1 MLSVERS
8 VSPKL
13 GLYEHTFMMSTRL
26 QTIVNLMAMA
36 VISLLAVDLF
46 YTIIGAQLSR
56 RHTQNI
62 VIPHPPAVKKQG
74 RPSLDYFNAV
84 VERNLFSSGEE
95 VTQEIKEEEIEN
107 LEPTSL
113 KIALL
118 GTVVGS
124 EQDSFAIIEEKGRKK
139 QDLYKVG
146 DSVQSAVVRRILRG
160 KVILTVQG
168 RDKILTIE
176 EEAASRRKNEVARPE
191 PIRQGERIAV
201 KRSEVEKSL
210 KNVHQLLS
218 QARVRPHFSEGKP
231 DGLAITHIKRG
242 SIFEKLGLK
251 NGDIVK
257 GLDGK
262 EIKSPDD
269 VLQMYEKLT
278 VGSEVA
284 IEIERDEEEQ
294 IINYTFR

>member
-1 MLSVERS
+1 
-8 VSPKL
+8 
-13 GLYEHTFMMSTRL
+13 MMSARL
-26 QTIVNLMAMA
+26 QTIVNLIAMA

-46 YTIIGAQLSR
+46 YTIIGVQLGM

-62 VIPHPPAVKKQG
+62 VVPRLPAAKKQG
-74 RPSLDYFNAV
+74 RPSLDYFSV
-84 VERNLFSSGEE
+84 VAERNLFSSGEE
-95 VTQEIKEEEIEN
+95 VTQEIREEEIEH

-118 GTVVGS
+118 GTAVGS
-124 EQDSFAIIEEKGRKK
+124 EQDSFAIIEEKEGKK
-139 QDLYKVG
+139 QDLYRVG
-146 DSVQSAVVRRILRG
+146 DNIQSAVLKKIFRG
-160 KVILTVQG
+160 KVILSVQG

-176 EEAASRRKNEVARPE
+176 EEATTRRKSEVARPV
-191 PIRQGERIAV
+191 PIRAGENITV
-201 KRSEVEKSL
+201 KRSDVEKSL
-210 KNVHQLLS
+210 TNIHQLLS

-251 NGDIVK
+251 NGDVIK

-284 IEIERDEEEQ
+284 IELERGGEGQ
-294 IINYTFR
+294 MINYTFR

>member
-1 MLSVERS
+1 
-8 VSPKL
+8 
-13 GLYEHTFMMSTRL
+13 MSTRL
-26 QTIVNLMAMA
+26 QTIVNLIAIAM
-36 VISLLAVDLF
+36 ISFFTVDLF
-46 YTIIGAQLSR
+46 YTIIGIQLNRS
-56 RHTQNI
+56 HTQDI
-62 VIPHPPAVKKQG
+62 VIPHLPAAKERGK
-74 RPSLDYFNAV
+74 PALDYFSAV
-84 VERNLFSSGEE
+84 VDRNLFSSGEE
-95 VTQEIKEEEIEN
+95 VTQEIREEEIES

-124 EQDSFAIIEEKGRKK
+124 EQEDSLAIIEEKDKRK
-139 QDLYKVG
+139 QDRYKVG
-146 DSVQSAVVRRILRG
+146 DSIQSAVVKRILRG
-160 KVILTVQG
+160 KVILSVQG

-176 EEAASRRKNEVARPE
+176 EEAASRRKSEVVKPE
-191 PIRQGERIAV
+191 PIREGERITV
-201 KRSEVEKSL
+201 KRSDVEKSL

-231 DGLAITHIKRG
+231 DGLAITHIRRG

-251 NGDIVK
+251 NGDVIK

-262 EIKSPDD
+262 QIKSPDD

-284 IEIERDEEEQ
+284 IEVERGGEEQ
-294 IINYTFR
+294 VINYTFR

>member
-146 DSVQSAVVRRILRG
+146 DSVQSAVVKRILRG

>member
-1 MLSVERS
+1 
-8 VSPKL
+8 
-13 GLYEHTFMMSTRL
+13 MMTTRL
-26 QTIVNLMAMA
+26 QTIVNLIAITM
-36 VISLLAVDLF
+36 ISFFAVDLF
-46 YTIIGAQLSR
+46 YTIIGIQLNR
-56 RHTQNI
+56 RHAQNI
-62 VIPHPPAVKKQG
+62 VVPHLPAAKKRG
-74 RPSLDYFNAV
+74 KPALDYFSAV

-95 VTQEIKEEEIEN
+95 VTQEIREEEIEN

-124 EQDSFAIIEEKGRKK
+124 EQKDSLAIIEEKDKRK
-139 QDLYKVG
+139 QDRYRVG
-146 DSVQSAVVRRILRG
+146 DSVQSAVLKRILRG
-160 KVILTVQG
+160 KVILSVQG

-176 EEAASRRKNEVARPE
+176 EEAASRRKSEVARPE
-191 PIRQGERIAV
+191 PIREGESITV
-201 KRSEVEKSL
+201 KRSDVEKSL

-251 NGDIVK
+251 NSDVIK

-284 IEIERDEEEQ
+284 IEIERGGEEQ

>member
-1 MLSVERS
+1 
-8 VSPKL
+8 
-13 GLYEHTFMMSTRL
+13 MMATRL
-26 QTIVNLMAMA
+26 QTIVNLIAIA

-46 YTIIGAQLSR
+46 YTITGIQLNR

-62 VIPHPPAVKKQG
+62 VVPHPPAAKKQG
-74 RPSLDYFNAV
+74 RPSLDYFSAV
-84 VERNLFSSGEE
+84 AKRNLFGSGEE

-124 EQDSFAIIEEKGRKK
+124 EQDSFAIIEEKEGKK
-139 QDLYKVG
+139 QSLYKVG
-146 DSVQSAVVRRILRG
+146 DNIQSAVVKRILRG

-176 EEAASRRKNEVARPE
+176 EEVASRLKSEVARPE
-191 PIRQGERIAV
+191 PIREGESITV
-201 KRSEVEKSL
+201 KRSEVERSL
-210 KNVHQLLS
+210 ENVHQLLS

-231 DGLAITHIKRG
+231 DGLAITHIKGG
-242 SIFEKLGLK
+242 SIFSKLGLK

-269 VLQMYEKLT
+269 VFQMYEKLT

-284 IEIERDEEEQ
+284 IEIEREGEEQ

>member
-1 MLSVERS
+1 
-8 VSPKL
+8 
-13 GLYEHTFMMSTRL
+13 MMSTRL
-26 QTIVNLMAMA
+26 QTIVNLIGMA

-46 YTIIGAQLSR
+46 YTIIGVQLSR
-56 RHTQNI
+56 RNTQNI
-62 VIPHPPAVKKQG
+62 VVPHVPAVKKQE
-74 RPSLDYFNAV
+74 RPSLDYFSAV
-84 VERNLFSSGEE
+84 VERNLFGSGEE
-95 VTQEIKEEEIEN
+95 VTQEIREEEIEN

-124 EQDSFAIIEEKGRKK
+124 EEDSFAIIEEEGGKK

-146 DSVQSAVVRRILRG
+146 DSIQSAVVKRILRG

-176 EEAASRRKNEVARPE
+176 EEAASRRKSEVARPE
-191 PIRQGERIAV
+191 PIKQGESITV

-210 KNVHQLLS
+210 ENVHQILS
-218 QARVRPHFSEGKP
+218 QARVRPHFKEGKP
-231 DGLAITHIKRG
+231 DGLAITHIKSS
-242 SIFEKLGLK
+242 SIFERLGLK

-257 GLDGK
+257 GVDGK

-269 VLQMYEKLT
+269 VLQMYDKLT
-278 VGSEVA
+278 MGSEVA
-284 IEIERDEEEQ
+284 IEIERDGEEQ
-294 IINYTFR
+294 TINYTFR

>member
-1 MLSVERS
+1 M
-8 VSPKL
+8 
-13 GLYEHTFMMSTRL
+13 
-26 QTIVNLMAMA
+26 
-36 VISLLAVDLF
+36 
-46 YTIIGAQLSR
+46 
-56 RHTQNI
+56 
-62 VIPHPPAVKKQG
+62 
-74 RPSLDYFNAV
+74 
-84 VERNLFSSGEE
+84 
-95 VTQEIKEEEIEN
+95 
-107 LEPTSL
+107 
-113 KIALL
+113 

-124 EQDSFAIIEEKGRKK
+124 EQDSFAIIEEKGGKK

-146 DSVQSAVVRRILRG
+146 DSVQSAVVKRILRG

-176 EEAASRRKNEVARPE
+176 EEAASRRKSEVARAE
-191 PIRQGERIAV
+191 PISQGESIAV

-251 NGDIVK
+251 NGDVVK

-269 VLQMYEKLT
+269 VLQMYQKLT

-284 IEIERDEEEQ
+284 IEIERGGEEQ

>member
-13 GLYEHTFMMSTRL
+13 GLYEHTFIMSTRL

-146 DSVQSAVVRRILRG
+146 DSVQSAVVKRILRG

>member
-1 MLSVERS
+1 
-8 VSPKL
+8 
-13 GLYEHTFMMSTRL
+13 MMSTRL
-26 QTIVNLMAMA
+26 QTIVNLIAMA

-46 YTIIGAQLSR
+46 YTIIGVQLGM

-62 VIPHPPAVKKQG
+62 VVPHLPAAKKQG
-74 RPSLDYFNAV
+74 RPSLDYFSAV

-95 VTQEIKEEEIEN
+95 VTQEIREEEIEH

-124 EQDSFAIIEEKGRKK
+124 EQDSFAIIEEKGKKK
-139 QDLYKVG
+139 QDLYRVG
-146 DSVQSAVVRRILRG
+146 DSIQSAVLKRILRG
-160 KVILTVQG
+160 KVILSVQG

-176 EEAASRRKNEVARPE
+176 EEAATRRKSEVARPE
-191 PIRQGERIAV
+191 PIREGESITV
-201 KRSEVEKSL
+201 KRSDVEKSL

-231 DGLAITHIKRG
+231 DGLAVTHIKRG

-251 NGDIVK
+251 NGDVIK

-269 VLQMYEKLT
+269 VLQMYERLT

-284 IEIERDEEEQ
+284 IEIERGGEEQ
-294 IINYTFR
+294 MINYTFR

>member
-1 MLSVERS
+1 
-8 VSPKL
+8 VSLKL
-13 GLYEHTFMMSTRL
+13 GLSDHTFMMATRL
-26 QTIVNLMAMA
+26 QTIVNLIAMT
-36 VISLLAVDLF
+36 VISLFAVDLF
-46 YTIIGAQLSR
+46 YTIVGVQLSR

-62 VIPHPPAVKKQG
+62 VVPHSPAAKKQG
-74 RPSLDYFNAV
+74 RPTLDYFSAV
-84 VERNLFSSGEE
+84 VDRNLFSSGEQI
-95 VTQEIKEEEIEN
+95 TQEVKEEEEIEA
-107 LEPTSL
+107 LEPTEL

-124 EQDSFAIIEEKGRKK
+124 EEDSFAIIEEKAGRK
-139 QDLYKVG
+139 QDIYKVG
-146 DSVQSAVVRRILRG
+146 DSIQSAVVKRILRG

-176 EEAASRRKNEVARPE
+176 EEAASRRRAEVARAE
-191 PIRQGERIAV
+191 PVRRGESITV

-210 KNVHQLLS
+210 QNVHKVLS

-231 DGLAITHIKRG
+231 DGLSINNIKRG

-257 GLDGK
+257 GLDGR

-269 VLQMYEKLT
+269 VLEMYKKLT
-278 VGSEVA
+278 LGSGVTIEV
-284 IEIERDEEEQ
+284 ERGGQEQ
-294 IINYTFR
+294 VINYTFR

>member
-1 MLSVERS
+1 M
-8 VSPKL
+8 
-13 GLYEHTFMMSTRL
+13 TSTRL
-26 QTIVNLMAMA
+26 QTIVNLVAMA
-36 VISLLAVDLF
+36 VISFFAVDLF
-46 YTIIGAQLSR
+46 YTIIGVQLNRS
-56 RHTQNI
+56 HTQNI
-62 VIPHPPAVKKQG
+62 VVPHLPAEKKHG
-74 RPSLDYFNAV
+74 KPALDYFSAV
-84 VERNLFSSGEE
+84 VERNLFSSSEE
-95 VTQEIKEEEIEN
+95 VTQEIEEEEIEN

-124 EQDSFAIIEEKGRKK
+124 EQDSFAIIEEKGKKK
-139 QDLYKVG
+139 QDLYRVG
-146 DSVQSAVVRRILRG
+146 DSIQSAVLKRILRG
-160 KVILTVQG
+160 KVILSVQG

-176 EEAASRRKNEVARPE
+176 EEAASRRRSEVAKPE
-191 PIRQGERIAV
+191 PIREGERITV
-201 KRSEVEKSL
+201 KRSEIERSL

-231 DGLAITHIKRG
+231 DGLAITHIRRG

-251 NGDIVK
+251 NGDLVK

-269 VLQMYEKLT
+269 VLHMYEKLT

-284 IEIERDEEEQ
+284 IEIERGGQEQ